1 MGKVSQPKI
10 YSTNTCEQNKIL
22 TNELSYDNSNLST
35 IDFQVDAFLAKRH
48 KFPKIDPKGI
58 KQFKDM
64 RTPYEK
70 LNDIINTCNQR
81 VSPELLPEWEKLCGR
96 SIVEPCFYKSGLN
109 FGKKLLQKAQKEFK
123 LKNGPINIDPLVTM
137 PKSLI
142 NKSNEHS
149 KFCNQEGDMCVYV

>member
-1 MGKVSQPKI
+1 VGKVSQPKI

-48 KFPKIDPKGI
+48 KFPKIDPTSI
-58 KQFKDM
+58 KQFKDN

-81 VSPELLPEWEKLCGR
+81 VSPELFPEWEKLCGR
-96 SIVEPCFYKSGLN
+96 SIVEPCYFKSGLN

-123 LKNGPINIDPLVTM
+123 LKNYRT
-137 PKSLI
+137 
-142 NKSNEHS
+142 
-149 KFCNQEGDMCVYV
+149 